1 MAAWGPSGAWSQWR
15 KGKSSAA
22 VAPKVCTCWRV
33 PVDPGPR
40 TQAATV
46 CLCTSSPLARSIS
59 RFMVPPPR
67 VVSPVPGGA
76 SFARL
81 CSACSMATMRGA
93 DSSHVR
99 LFADSR
105 YQLQS
110 TFPGI
115 RRAVSIDDFHDA
127 RVCPRLM
134 AIIFGLGL
142 THRRRAGARSG
153 VRRVLEVPDAAGE
166 VQDHLLGEL
175 GDLPQELPEMSAA
188 DDEHAQVGLGLH
200 GGRAWRAI
208 EQAHLAEELT
218 GRQPVP
224 LLHRERHQRR
234 PVDDDEELVAGLALS
249 SEDGPLGHLDDLRDI
264 GDGAELAHAARL
276 EDGDPLEELDLFLA
290 GGPESLEDLTD
301 QFHQAFVSFV
311 A

>member
-1 MAAWGPSGAWSQWR
+1 MATWVTSWASSQSR
-15 KGKSSAA
+15 KAKSSAA
-22 VAPKVCTCWRV
+22 VVPKVCTCSRV
-33 PVDPGPR
+33 PFDPGTR

-46 CLCTSSPLARSIS
+46 CLCTSSPHTRSIS
-59 RFMVPPPR
+59 RSMVPPPR

-134 AIIFGLGL
+134 AIIFGLG
-142 THRRRAGARSG
+142 ANSI
-153 VRRVLEVPDAAGE
+153 P
-166 VQDHLLGEL
+166 
-175 GDLPQELPEMSAA
+175 
-188 DDEHAQVGLGLH
+188 
-200 GGRAWRAI
+200 
-208 EQAHLAEELT
+208 
-218 GRQPVP
+218 
-224 LLHRERHQRR
+224 
-234 PVDDDEELVAGLALS
+234 
-249 SEDGPLGHLDDLRDI
+249 
-264 GDGAELAHAARL
+264 
-276 EDGDPLEELDLFLA
+276 FLA
-290 GGPESLEDLTD
+290 GPRSAKNDGDRHQQNPQVESERPVIDVLEIHPHPLVEVHCAPTARLPWSA
-301 QFHQAFVSFV
+301 QAGAHSE
-311 A
+311 APALDALDPAR

>member
-1 MAAWGPSGAWSQWR
+1 MATWVTSWASSQSR
-15 KGKSSAA
+15 KAKSSAA
-22 VAPKVCTCWRV
+22 VVPKVCTCSRV
-33 PVDPGPR
+33 PFDPGTR

-46 CLCTSSPLARSIS
+46 CLCMSSPHTRSIS
-59 RFMVPPPR
+59 RSMVPPPR

-142 THRRRAGARSG
+142 VGRPPLDLELRTLLRRMARENPTWGRRRIQAELRFLGYQSAGLTVAKYM
-153 VRRVLEVPDAAGE
+153 RRPSPRPSSTWRTFLEAHIRDIVAVDFFVVPTLTF
-166 VQDHLLGEL
+166 HLLFGFL
-175 GDLPQELPEMSAA
+175 IL
-188 DDEHAQVGLGLH
+188 
-200 GGRAWRAI
+200 
-208 EQAHLAEELT
+208 
-218 GRQPVP
+218 
-224 LLHRERHQRR
+224 RHDRR
-234 PVDDDEELVAGLALS
+234 ELVHVNVTGHPTATWPPTSLS
-249 SEDGPLGHLDDLRDI
+249 RASRKRPHPSTCSAI
-264 GDGAELAHAARL
+264 GTLSTAMC
-276 EDGDPLEELDLFLA
+276 
-290 GGPESLEDLTD
+290 SY
-301 QFHQAFVSFV
+301 
-311 A
+311 

>member
-1 MAAWGPSGAWSQWR
+1 MATWVTSWASSQSR
-15 KGKSSAA
+15 KAKSSAA
-22 VAPKVCTCWRV
+22 VVPKVCTCSRV
-33 PVDPGPR
+33 PFDPGTR

-46 CLCTSSPLARSIS
+46 CLCTSSPHTRSIS
-59 RFMVPPPR
+59 RSMVPPPR

-142 THRRRAGARSG
+142 DDLVGAG
-153 VRRVLEVPDAAGE
+153 
-166 VQDHLLGEL
+166 
-175 GDLPQELPEMSAA
+175 
-188 DDEHAQVGLGLH
+188 
-200 GGRAWRAI
+200 GG
-208 EQAHLAEELT
+208 LAEA
-218 GRQPVP
+218 P
-224 LLHRERHQRR
+224 HREWRQASIHLVQSHIDLSIRQG
-234 PVDDDEELVAGLALS
+234 EEAPALS
-249 SEDGPLGHLDDLRDI
+249 IALDQK
-264 GDGAELAHAARL
+264 GAELLDL
-276 EDGDPLEELDLFLA
+276 EHPECLGDAELEPVDVDDPLDA
-290 GGPESLEDLTD
+290 APVRRAQAVADGGE
-301 QFHQAFVSFV
+301 A
-311 A
+311 

>member
-1 MAAWGPSGAWSQWR
+1 
-15 KGKSSAA
+15 
-22 VAPKVCTCWRV
+22 
-33 PVDPGPR
+33 
-40 TQAATV
+40 
-46 CLCTSSPLARSIS
+46 
-59 RFMVPPPR
+59 MVLPPR

-142 THRRRAGARSG
+142 N
-153 VRRVLEVPDAAGE
+153 
-166 VQDHLLGEL
+166 
-175 GDLPQELPEMSAA
+175 
-188 DDEHAQVGLGLH
+188 
-200 GGRAWRAI
+200 
-208 EQAHLAEELT
+208 
-218 GRQPVP
+218 
-224 LLHRERHQRR
+224 
-234 PVDDDEELVAGLALS
+234 
-249 SEDGPLGHLDDLRDI
+249 
-264 GDGAELAHAARL
+264 AARPDRL
-276 EDGDPLEELDLFLA
+276 NPDFREIRR
-290 GGPESLEDLTD
+290 
-301 QFHQAFVSFV
+301 
-311 A
+311 